1 MSMQIKRTKIVVTIT
16 FAGLMAVV
24 LSNSCLLTSVTYA
37 VPLTPTTQLPA
48 VKITSPFKGQQI
60 RVGSTILV
68 SGISSPPP
76 GVSYTGCT
84 VTVLLNDAKPYQKTS
99 AMGHGGR
106 GDYSIW
112 HYNITPKYAP
122 IKHGQNKITA
132 KISCAAS
139 PSNLTK
145 YNSVNVTGI

>member
-1 MSMQIKRTKIVVTIT
+1 MSMQIKRINIVVTIT
-16 FAGLMAVV
+16 FAGLMVV
-24 LSNSCLLTSVTYA
+24 ALSNSCLLTSVTYGL
-37 VPLTPTTQLPA
+37 PLTPTMQLPT

-76 GVSYTGCT
+76 GVLHTGCT
-84 VTVLLNDAKPYQKTS
+84 VTVLLNDVKPYQKTV

-112 HYNITPKYAP
+112 NYNITPKYAP

-132 KISCAAS
+132 KISCAVS
-139 PSNLTK
+139 PYNLTK